1 MASVILSIVVFLKE
15 VLGWLSRDN
24 IYWWHHSGKI
34 ITHCPMDY
42 NHFSVGL
49 GQWV

>member
-1 MASVILSIVVFLKE
+1 MASVIFVLKNVYSKE
-15 VLGWLSRDN
+15 VLGWLSRD

-42 NHFSVGL
+42 HFNVGL